1 MLLAQ
6 MVVEYV
12 ADITKLVS
20 GVQSATKSMN
30 TMQSA
35 ASASA
40 SSLTSSFKGATASMQ
55 ALAKKAEDA
64 GLNVAKLASL
74 QLKAGE
80 SAARLGVAQAS
91 AALALK
97 KADDMALAG
106 TASAQQIAVAQARA
120 ALAAD
125 HVKVAEDA
133 AANAM
138 AKVDAESKKLSDTLQ
153 DATSKSS
160 ILARGTDALKGS
172 LESMGEQAKAITAVG
187 LAVAAGSALALGG
200 ALASTVGPAKDFQAT
215 MLKVN
220 ALAGLSKKE
229 VDAASDAILR
239 MAGRVGKG
247 PQDLAEGLYYV
258 ASAGY
263 DAKTAMEILEVSAK
277 AASVGMTSTQNVAN
291 ALTAA
296 LAIFPGM
303 EVAEA
308 IDMMTK
314 TVSTGKT
321 EWEDYA
327 VVVGKMAKNASN
339 AGIEFAEVNAAF
351 AVMTN
356 TMPSSEQA
364 ADALNALLQT
374 SSRFSLLTDRAEKLN
389 LTFDISKYKTLDLA
403 GRVAYLSEVTDGNTE
418 SLTTMLGQENAVMA
432 ATTIAAEGAADYSK
446 ALDGITN
453 SSGAA
458 NAAFATV
465 AAGAQASWDKAK
477 GSLEALQIKIGNA
490 LIPAVTAFTD
500 KVAPLIGKMIEWAEE
515 NHIVENATNAI
526 SGALTSAS
534 KEMSKFVDIGA
545 RVVAF
550 FRENE
555 GAMTAFQI
563 TGAILAATFLAIAVA
578 AGAAAIA
585 EAAAAWPILLVVA
598 AVVGLTAAFIYFYN
612 NATPFRDFMN
622 ALGAVFIKV
631 WAVVVEQFTPAW
643 NELSIAFK
651 KIQPALEMVGRILG
665 GVLLVAIGLVFAAV
679 VALAMGLAA
688 SVGGIVRVFTGMIE
702 VVSGVFDVLGGVF
715 LFIMD
720 LITGRFDKLGGDL
733 ARIGGGFVQ
742 IFKGLW
748 DVIAGVFQTAVGVVW
763 GIIAGFCQGI
773 IGYFQGLYNA
783 LVGHSIIPDMVN
795 AIVNW
800 FSQLPARVGTW
811 VINMYNT
818 VIDWFGKMPG
828 RIMEFW
834 ETIKSNIGTAW
845 SWIQTTISSKAG
857 EIFNNIMSPF
867 NRARDAIG
875 GVVKGFVNNAVS
887 TLNSGI
893 GGVESFVNLFGTAI
907 NWIADKLGAGNPIP
921 HFGIGRIPG
930 YAAGTDFHP
939 GGPAIVGERGPEL
952 LMLPKGSSVLP
963 NPQTMQLLAGGSIPG
978 YAEGI
983 GDIFS
988 WIGGGAKSILDNVM
1002 SAMNVNLSL
1011 PGSLSGIASGM
1022 VGKVKDWALGF
1033 IDKMLPKFG
1042 GVGPDGKPVN
1052 IPGDVASWI
1061 ASAMALTGTPASWGQ
1076 PLGVIAMH
1084 ESGGNPNA
1092 QNNWDSNAAAGIPSK
1107 GLFQTIE
1114 PTFRAHMLP
1123 GHTNIFNP
1131 IDNAAAAIGYIKGRY
1146 GDVFHVPGIAAMAQ
1160 GKPYVGYANGGI
1172 INEPVAGI
1180 GLKTGTRYGLGENGP
1195 EAVMPLNKRL
1205 NTTPQGGSSREDIH
1219 VHVYLD
1225 GRDITDKVQTRVL
1238 KESRR
1243 GPIRA

>member
-30 TMQSA
+30 NMQST
-35 ASASA
+35 ASAST
-40 SSLTSSFKGATASMQ
+40 SSLTSSFKGATASIQ
-55 ALAKKAEDA
+55 ALTKKAEDA
-64 GLNVAKLASL
+64 GLNVSKLASL

-80 SAARLGVAQAS
+80 SASRLSVAQAS

-133 AANAM
+133 AATSI

-160 ILARGTDALKGS
+160 LLARGTDALKGS

-187 LAVAAGSALALGG
+187 LTVAAGATLALGG

-303 EVAEA
+303 EVAQA

-403 GRVAYLSEVTDGNTE
+403 GRVAYLSEVTNGNTE
-418 SLTTMLGQENAVMA
+418 SMTTMLGQENAVIA
-432 ATTIAAEGAADYSK
+432 ATTIAAEGAADYTK

-458 NAAFATV
+458 NAAFGTV

-477 GSLEALQIKIGNA
+477 ASLEALQIKIGNA

-500 KVAPLIGKMIEWAEE
+500 KVAPLIGKMIDWAEK
-515 NHIVENATNAI
+515 NHIVENATNTI
-526 SGALTSAS
+526 SGALTNAS
-534 KEMSKFVDIGA
+534 KEMSKFVDVGT
-545 RVVAF
+545 RVVTF
-550 FRENE
+550 FKENE
-555 GAMTAFQI
+555 GAMAAFQI
-563 TGAILAATFLAIAVA
+563 TGAMLAATFTAIAVA

-585 EAAAAWPILLVVA
+585 EAAAAWPILLIVA
-598 AVVGLTAAFIYFYN
+598 AVAGLTAAFIYFYN
-612 NATPFRDFMN
+612 NVKPFHDFMN

-688 SVGGIVRVFTGMIE
+688 SVGGIVRVFTGMVEI
-702 VVSGVFDVLGGVF
+702 VSGIFDVLGGVF
-715 LFIMD
+715 LLIMD

-742 IFKGLW
+742 IFKGMW
-748 DVIAGVFQTAVGVVW
+748 DVIAGVFQTAVGVIW

-773 IGYFQGLYNA
+773 IGYFQGLWDA
-783 LVGHSIIPDMVN
+783 LVGHSIIPDMIN

-800 FSQLPARVGTW
+800 FQQLPGRVGAAIQSMVGA
-811 VINMYNT
+811 VIGFLGGLASSAANSAANIVNGIINWFQQLPGRAGDAISSMSATVVNALNGLAASAYQCGLNIVNNIANGIRAGIGAVGSAINSVTQYIADHLPKSPAKMGPLKDLAKQGTEISNQIASGIHTGIPQVQSAIQNMSSDVVSKLNGLASSVPSPASNT
-818 VIDWFGKMPG
+818 VNGIMDWLKLLP
-828 RIMEFW
+828 E
-834 ETIKSNIGTAW
+834 
-845 SWIQTTISSKAG
+845 
-857 EIFNNIMSPF
+857 
-867 NRARDAIG
+867 RARDTIQSM
-875 GVVKGFVNNAVS
+875 VNTVVS
-887 TLNSGI
+887 TLNGLASSASQSGANITNMIASGI
-893 GGVESFVNLFGTAI
+893 RSAMGSVKSAI
-907 NWIADKLGAGNPIP
+907 AALTQYIAD
-921 HFGIGRIPG
+921 H
-930 YAAGTDFHP
+930 
-939 GGPAIVGERGPEL
+939 
-952 LMLPKGSSVLP
+952 LPKSPAKMGPLMHLAKQGSEIS
-963 NPQTMQLLAGGSIPG
+963 NQ
-978 YAEGI
+978 
-983 GDIFS
+983 
-988 WIGGGAKSILDNVM
+988 
-1002 SAMNVNLSL
+1002 
-1011 PGSLSGIASGM
+1011 IASGM
-1022 VGKVKDWALGF
+1022 IAGMPIVRTAINHVVAPVGINLKGADSTPIQSLAKSPLQ
-1033 IDKMLPKFG
+1033 
-1042 GVGPDGKPVN
+1042 GV
-1052 IPGDVASWI
+1052 
-1061 ASAMALTGTPASWGQ
+1061 
-1076 PLGVIAMH
+1076 
-1084 ESGGNPNA
+1084 
-1092 QNNWDSNAAAGIPSK
+1092 
-1107 GLFQTIE
+1107 
-1114 PTFRAHMLP
+1114 
-1123 GHTNIFNP
+1123 
-1131 IDNAAAAIGYIKGRY
+1131 
-1146 GDVFHVPGIAAMAQ
+1146 
-1160 GKPYVGYANGGI
+1160 
-1172 INEPVAGI
+1172 
-1180 GLKTGTRYGLGENGP
+1180 
-1195 EAVMPLNKRL
+1195 
-1205 NTTPQGGSSREDIH
+1205 SSREDIH
-1219 VHVYLD
+1219 IHVYWD
-1225 GRDITDKVQTRVL
+1225 GRDITDKIQTRVL

>member
-30 TMQSA
+30 NMQSA
-35 ASASA
+35 ASAST
-40 SSLTSSFKGATASMQ
+40 SSLTSSFKGATASIQ
-55 ALAKKAEDA
+55 ALTKKAESA
-64 GLNVAKLASL
+64 GLNVSKLASL

-80 SAARLGVAQAS
+80 SASRLSVAQAS

-138 AKVDAESKKLSDTLQ
+138 AKVDAESKKLSEALQ

-160 ILARGTDALKGS
+160 LLARGADALKGS

-187 LAVAAGSALALGG
+187 LTIAAGGALALGG

-263 DAKTAMEILEVSAK
+263 DAKTSMEILEVSAK

-339 AGIEFAEVNAAF
+339 AGIAFEEVNAAF

-403 GRVAYLSEVTDGNTE
+403 GRVAYLSEVTNGNTE
-418 SLTTMLGQENAVMA
+418 SMTTMLGQENAVIA
-432 ATTIAAEGAADYSK
+432 ATTIAAEGAADYTK

-458 NAAFATV
+458 NSAFSTV

-477 GSLEALQIKIGNA
+477 GSLESLQIKIGNA

-500 KVAPLIGKMIEWAEE
+500 EVAPLIGKMIEWAEE

-534 KEMSKFVDIGA
+534 KEMSKFVDVGT
-545 RVVAF
+545 RVVTF

-555 GAMTAFQI
+555 GAMAAFQI
-563 TGAILAATFLAIAVA
+563 TGAMLAATFTAIAIA
-578 AGAAAIA
+578 ATAAAIA

-598 AVVGLTAAFIYFYN
+598 AVAGLTAAFVYFYN
-612 NATPFRDFMN
+612 NVKPFRDFMD
-622 ALGAVFIKV
+622 ALGVVFMKV

-651 KIQPALEMVGRILG
+651 KIQPALEVVGKILG

-688 SVGGIVRVFTGMIE
+688 SIGGIVRVFTGMVEI
-702 VVSGVFDVLGGVF
+702 VSGVLDVLGGVF
-715 LFIMD
+715 LLVMD
-720 LITGRFDKLGGDL
+720 LITFRFDQLGGDL

-748 DVIAGVFQTAVGVVW
+748 DVIAGLFLTAAGVIG
-763 GIIAGFCQGI
+763 GILVGFCQGI
-773 IGYFQGLYNA
+773 VGFFQGLWDT
-783 LVGHSIIPDMVN
+783 LVGHSIIPDMIN
-795 AIVNW
+795 AIIAW
-800 FSQLPARVGTW
+800 FAKLPVEVGAH
-811 VINMYNT
+811 IQSMYNT
-818 VIDWFGKMPG
+818 AIAKLNELLTAAQTKASEIINGIIAWFQQLPGTVGAHIQSMYNTAIAKLNELLTAAQTKASEIVNGIIAWFQQLPG
-828 RIMEFW
+828 RA
-834 ETIKSNIGTAW
+834 GAA
-845 SWIQTTISSKAG
+845 ISSMSATVVNALNG
-857 EIFNNIMSPF
+857 LAASAYQCGLNIVNNIANGIRAGIGAVGSAINAVTQYIADHLPKSPAKMGPLKDLAKQGNEISNQIAAGIHTGIPQVQSAIQNMSS
-867 NRARDAIG
+867 D
-875 GVVKGFVNNAVS
+875 VVS
-887 TLNSGI
+887 TLNGLASSVPSPASNTVNGIMDWLKLLPERARDTIQSMVNTIVSTLNGLASSASQSGANI
-893 GGVESFVNLFGTAI
+893 TNMIADGIRSAMGSVKSAIAALTQYISDHLPKSPAKMGPLMHLANQGTEISNQISKGMIAGIPLVRTAINHVVEPVGINLKGVEST
-907 NWIADKLGAGNPIP
+907 PIQS
-921 HFGIGRIPG
+921 
-930 YAAGTDFHP
+930 
-939 GGPAIVGERGPEL
+939 L
-952 LMLPKGSSVLP
+952 
-963 NPQTMQLLAGGSIPG
+963 
-978 YAEGI
+978 
-983 GDIFS
+983 
-988 WIGGGAKSILDNVM
+988 AKSPLQ
-1002 SAMNVNLSL
+1002 
-1011 PGSLSGIASGM
+1011 GAS
-1022 VGKVKDWALGF
+1022 
-1033 IDKMLPKFG
+1033 
-1042 GVGPDGKPVN
+1042 
-1052 IPGDVASWI
+1052 
-1061 ASAMALTGTPASWGQ
+1061 
-1076 PLGVIAMH
+1076 
-1084 ESGGNPNA
+1084 
-1092 QNNWDSNAAAGIPSK
+1092 SK
-1107 GLFQTIE
+1107 
-1114 PTFRAHMLP
+1114 
-1123 GHTNIFNP
+1123 
-1131 IDNAAAAIGYIKGRY
+1131 
-1146 GDVFHVPGIAAMAQ
+1146 
-1160 GKPYVGYANGGI
+1160 
-1172 INEPVAGI
+1172 
-1180 GLKTGTRYGLGENGP
+1180 
-1195 EAVMPLNKRL
+1195 
-1205 NTTPQGGSSREDIH
+1205 EDIH
-1219 VHVYLD
+1219 VHVYWD
-1225 GRDITDKVQTRVL
+1225 GRDITDKIQTRVL